1 MAVCF
6 IFPHSSSCVAYCL
19 GTLVVETEYD
29 DADLF
34 VCAIM
39 VAAAELLC
47 GRLLDADGRASSSG
61 LGSCLKVRADVA

>member
-1 MAVCF
+1 
-6 IFPHSSSCVAYCL
+6 
-19 GTLVVETEYD
+19 VETEYD